1 MKVKDIIKLITDDGV
16 FVELV
21 HVETNASYGFNRKN
35 APIFQYDDRIKNAKV
50 KKMNVQYFKNH
61 RVLVLYIER

>member
-1 MKVKDIIKLITDDGV
+1 MKVKDIIKLIADNGV
-16 FVELV
+16 FIELV
-21 HVETNASYGFNRKN
+21 HVETNASYGFNRKD

-50 KKMNVQYFKNH
+50 KKMNVQYFKNK